1 MSKYLDKSDHYHKV
15 VEFMLRAGQEVPLVA
30 SEPSVEVRKLRAKLI
45 LEEAL
50 ETINALGCSINVG
63 VPCDDLCSEK
73 PSIFVDV
80 DKTFN
85 LAEVIDGCADI
96 KVVTTGTLIACG
108 IPDELPQSMVDESNL
123 KKFGPGGRRR
133 EDGKWLK
140 PENWKAPN
148 WQNYLLQLG
157 LEQNG

>member
-1 MSKYLDKSDHYHKV
+1 
-15 VEFMLRAGQEVPLVA
+15 MLRAGQEVPTQVK
-30 SEPSVEVRKLRAKLI
+30 EPSSEVRVLRATLI

-50 ETINALGCSINVG
+50 ETIGALGCTVYREGGI
-63 VPCDDLCSEK
+63 
-73 PSIFVDV
+73 V
-80 DKTFN
+80 DKDIACIKVTGKFD

-108 IPDELPQSMVDESNL
+108 VPDEVAQQMVDQSNL

-148 WQNYLLQLG
+148 WQNYLTQLE
-157 LEQNG
+157 LAQKP

>member
-1 MSKYLDKSDHYHKV
+1 MK
-15 VEFMLRAGQEVPLVA
+15 
-30 SEPSVEVRKLRAKLI
+30 EPSEEVRKLRAKLI

-50 ETINALGCSINVG
+50 ETAHALGINVVYRNQNTGDLDNINVG
-63 VPCDDLCSEK
+63 SNLEFHNTRKFD
-73 PSIFVDV
+73 
-80 DKTFN
+80 

-108 IPDELPQSMVDESNL
+108 VPDEVAQQMVDQSNL

-148 WQNYLLQLG
+148 WQNYLTQLE
-157 LEQNG
+157 LAQKP